1 MGELR
6 PGVQQLKDGKYHDVE
21 KVEQRVESLASRLHP
36 LGSRLKTATSAVDEA
51 QAVVAMETS
60 LEELEVWLVTCG
72 KFSNNQNIV
81 SQIEEHKV
89 CTCIVVHYSSLW
101 TSCACTCTWA
111 CMCMYMHMYMR
122 GVCHQLYPCFSH
134 KTFFHHHLD
143 IILNLHFYLEH
154 MLLARLNQ
162 CVHYLC

>member
-1 MGELR
+1 MQALEKSVDDLR
-6 PGVQQLKDGKYHDVE
+6 PGVQQLKDGRYHDAE

-36 LGSRLKTATSAVDEA
+36 LGPRLKNATSAVDEA

-89 CTCIVVHYSSLW
+89 CAYIYLHCIHISVQQSDGYSSKRLPYTCI
-101 TSCACTCTWA
+101 
-111 CMCMYMHMYMR
+111 
-122 GVCHQLYPCFSH
+122 
-134 KTFFHHHLD
+134 
-143 IILNLHFYLEH
+143 
-154 MLLARLNQ
+154 
-162 CVHYLC
+162 